1 MQVSL
6 PRAATGVAGV
16 VVALLMVPLVAMQFT
31 AEVNWSAGDFVV
43 AGPLLFAA
51 GMTYVVAARRVRGTG
66 QRLALASL
74 VLALL
79 AIVWAE
85 LAVGLF
91 T

>member
-6 PRAATGVAGV
+6 PRAAAGVACL
-16 VVALLMVPLVAMQFT
+16 VAAALFIPLVVMQFT

-43 AGPLLFAA
+43 AGSLLFAA
-51 GMTYVVAARRVRGTG
+51 GMTYVVATRRVRGAG
-66 QRLALASL
+66 QRAMVASL
-74 VLALL
+74 VLVVLVV
-79 AIVWAE
+79 VWAE